1 MATFPTPAAPF
12 GVPTLPTSV
21 TLDLPGT
28 ANVNDATKKA
38 GMAFGKLIETTGLA
52 IAESQRQLNEVGA
65 TTTTALAGQMVDVIA
80 AQVNAYDADGNL
92 DETGTKTIPMKLPLI
107 NFIDPVFYE
116 WSQVRLQG
124 MFFAT
129 EFVSSTETSSLS
141 AAASASASNTG
152 ISMFMGAGSNKSSF
166 GLSSGGSNV
175 DTTDQQ
181 SYGHIRASA
190 LLNPKTDIGVP
201 KPRQLIDAPSLAVQV
216 GPDVDDASEAGA
228 RFKECAIL
236 CYKRDGSK
244 QDADKLM
251 PLSIEV
257 AGAMWTFNPAA
268 AADAGKTTAEGAV
281 PLKLKRVFPVPAGQ
295 TEPDTTPV
303 EVTVTARLGVV
314 STTTVLR
321 M

>member
-12 GVPTLPTSV
+12 GVPSLPTSV

-28 ANVNDATKKA
+28 ADVNDATKKA

-52 IAESQRQLNEVGA
+52 IAESQRQLNDVGA
-65 TTTTALAGQMVDVIA
+65 ATTTALASQMVDVIA

-152 ISMFMGAGSNKSSF
+152 ISMFMGAGSNKASF
-166 GLSSGGSNV
+166 GLSAGSSNV

-181 SYGHIRASA
+181 SFGHIRASA

-216 GPDVDDASEAGA
+216 GPDVDDASEPGA

-257 AGAMWTFNPAA
+257 SGAMWTFNPAA
-268 AADAGKTTAEGAV
+268 PADAGKTTAEGAV

>member
-1 MATFPTPAAPF
+1 MANTPFPVGAGSTAL
-12 GVPTLPTSV
+12 GLT
-21 TLDLPGT
+21 GT
-28 ANVNDATKKA
+28 ADVSDELGRA
-38 GMAFGKLIETTGLA
+38 GMSFGKLVELTGKA
-52 IAESQRQLNEVGA
+52 VADTQFKLNQTGAAMASVLA
-65 TTTTALAGQMVDVIA
+65 TTQVDVIA
-80 AQVNAYDADGNL
+80 VQESIYDDEGNL
-92 DETGTKTIPMKLPLI
+92 DESKTFTRKLPLI

-216 GPDVDDASEAGA
+216 GPDVDDASEPGA

-257 AGAMWTFNPAA
+257 SGAMWTFNPAA
-268 AADAGKTTAEGAV
+268 PADAGKTTAEGAV